1 MNLMEIIRERRS
13 VRQFKGDPIPD
24 GVIEELMEAVR
35 WAPSWANTQCWEVI
49 AVKGK
54 EQREGLAETLSPRN
68 PGRPAVLEAPLVL
81 VFLGRKEVSG
91 FYKGKAVTE
100 KGDWLMFDVALA
112 IQNLCL
118 YAHSRGLGTVI
129 IGYFDAGKAASLLGV
144 PPDREVVA
152 ILPIGYPASIPK
164 APPRKEVK
172 DFLYW
177 EEFGRR

>member
-68 PGRPAVLEAPLVL
+68 PGRPAVLEALLVL

>member
-1 MNLMEIIRERRS
+1 MNVIEVIKERRS
-13 VRQFKGDPIPD
+13 VRQFKEDPIPD

-49 AVKGK
+49 AIKGEEK
-54 EQREGLAETLSPRN
+54 KRELAETLPPRN
-68 PGRPAVLEAPLVL
+68 PGKPAVTGAPLVL
-81 VFLGRKEVSG
+81 VFLGRRGVSG
-91 FYKGKAVTE
+91 FYKGRAVTE

-112 IQNLCL
+112 VENLCL

-152 ILPIGYPASIPK
+152 IVPLGYPASVPE
-164 APPRKEVK
+164 APPRKEVR

-177 EEFGRR
+177 EGFGRK